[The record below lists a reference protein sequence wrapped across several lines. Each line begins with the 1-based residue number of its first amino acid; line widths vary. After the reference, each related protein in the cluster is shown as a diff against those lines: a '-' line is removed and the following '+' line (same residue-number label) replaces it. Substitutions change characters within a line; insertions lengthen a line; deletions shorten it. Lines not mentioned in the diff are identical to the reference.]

1 VESKLGQ
8 ALAIHADAMAATV
21 AQCAPTVAAM
31 VEGLCSCFNGDG
43 KLLLCGNGGS
53 AADSQHIAGEFVNKL
68 TMIRR
73 PLPALALSTDTS
85 VLTCIANDAC
95 YDDVFARQV
104 EALGRRG
111 DILVA
116 LSTSGRSANIVKA
129 LTAARSAGLVT
140 WGFTGES
147 GAPLLQPH
155 CDLLLAVAS
164 TDCATIQEGHEFLW
178 HFIAGSVERSL
189 FGRRDGSARK
199 GA

>member
-1 VESKLGQ
+1 VELEQ
-8 ALAIHADAMAATV
+8 ALATHVDAMAATV
-21 AQCAPTVAAM
+21 AQSAPIVAAM
-31 VEGLCSCFNGDG
+31 VDGLCGCFANGG

-95 YDDVFARQV
+95 YDDVFARQI
-104 EALGRRG
+104 EALGERG
-111 DILVA
+111 DVLVV
-116 LSTSGRSANIVKA
+116 LSTSGRSANVVKA
-129 LTAARSAGLVT
+129 LTAARTAGLAT

-147 GAPLLQPH
+147 GAPLLEPL

-164 TDCATIQEGHEFLW
+164 GDCATIQEGHEFLW

-189 FGRRDGSARK
+189 FGPQGGSACK

>member
-1 VESKLGQ
+1 VELEQ
-8 ALAIHADAMAATV
+8 ALATHVDAMAATV
-21 AQCAPTVAAM
+21 AQSALTVAAM
-31 VEGLCSCFNGDG
+31 VDGLCGCFANGG

-68 TMIRR
+68 TMVRR

-104 EALGRRG
+104 EALGKRG
-111 DILVA
+111 DILVV
-116 LSTSGRSANIVKA
+116 LSTSGRSANVVKA
-129 LTAARSAGLVT
+129 LTAARAAGLAT
-140 WGFTGES
+140 WAFTGES
-147 GAPLLQPH
+147 GVPLLEPF
-155 CDLLLAVAS
+155 CDLLLAVVS
-164 TDCATIQEGHEFLW
+164 SDCAIIQEGHEFLW

-189 FGRRDGSARK
+189 FGPQDGSDSK